1 MTGWIIFGSILLVLI
16 LALVQSV
23 TVTAVY
29 DRNPE
34 LRIKILCFTIVK
46 VPQDEKAKRKKAARE
61 RKKAEKERK
70 KAEKER
76 RKAEKLAAKEA
87 KKNGITEVTSAAEP
101 ESPESPES
109 PEEPGNTDNT
119 EKAETA
125 GAKPGKAK
133 KEKPPKKKF
142 KMPDIDLD
150 MIRDYIASAS
160 PPIKRLFRKIRI
172 RDVYIDWVVGSDDAA
187 VTALKYGGV
196 CAALYPA
203 FEWIDTYFD
212 AKIREVNIEA
222 DFSAEKDDIFAYG
235 SLKLRISTAI
245 GCALWLAV
253 RMLKTYH
260 RYNPPAG
267 SKPKAGK
274 RPKTKTRPV
283 RVKAR

>member
-16 LALVQSV
+16 FAFTRPVK
-23 TVTAVY
+23 VTAVY

-46 VPQDEKAKRKKAARE
+46 VPQDEKTKRKKAA
-61 RKKAEKERK
+61 KAQK

-87 KKNGITEVTSAAEP
+87 KKNGVTEVTAAET
-101 ESPESPES
+101 ESAESS
-109 PEEPGNTDNT
+109 DNT
-119 EKAETA
+119 EKAENA
-125 GAKPGKAK
+125 DDSAKSGKAK
-133 KEKPPKKKF
+133 KSKPSKKKF

-212 AKIREVNIEA
+212 TKIKEINIEA

-235 SLKLRISTAI
+235 SLRLRISTAI

-253 RMLKTYH
+253 RMLKTYLK
-260 RYNPPAG
+260 YNPASG
-267 SKPKAGK
+267 AKHKP
-274 RPKTKTRPV
+274 KTRPV

>member
-16 LALVQSV
+16 FAFTRPVK
-23 TVTAVY
+23 VTAVY

-46 VPQDEKAKRKKAARE
+46 VPQDEKTKRKKAARE

-87 KKNGITEVTSAAEP
+87 KKNGITEVTAAAEP
-101 ESPESPES
+101 ESPEG
-109 PEEPGNTDNT
+109 PGNTDNT
-119 EKAETA
+119 EKAENTDDS
-125 GAKPGKAK
+125 AKSGKAK
-133 KEKPPKKKF
+133 KSKPPKKKF

-253 RMLKTYH
+253 RMLKTYL

-283 RVKAR
+283 MVKAR